1 MPILVYIIAVL
12 TANLTATLF
21 IPFPVF
27 GQVAVGTLIFGVTF
41 TQRDRMHCYGRK
53 VVYAVIAL
61 SALLTLLLLVSFK
74 YLWGAPMIGLVQSWG
89 WSWVAEGWGYLLESG
104 VRVFAA
110 SVMAILLAESM
121 DTEVYHR
128 LRERSW
134 LVRVMGS
141 NAVSIPVDSIVFNLV
156 AFAGVFSWHMWVAVV
171 FGEIVT
177 KTVVGGI
184 YALLRPRNDD
194 KGVSFRSLP
203 IA

>member
-1 MPILVYIIAVL
+1 
-12 TANLTATLF
+12 
-21 IPFPVF
+21 
-27 GQVAVGTLIFGVTF
+27 
-41 TQRDRMHCYGRK
+41 
-53 VVYAVIAL
+53 
-61 SALLTLLLLVSFK
+61 
-74 YLWGAPMIGLVQSWG
+74 
-89 WSWVAEGWGYLLESG
+89 
-104 VRVFAA
+104 
-110 SVMAILLAESM
+110 
-121 DTEVYHR
+121 
-128 LRERSW
+128 
-134 LVRVMGS
+134 MGS